1 MIYIVLKTL
10 NKVKKINN
18 SIKNIVAI
26 IGPCLDQNN
35 FRVDENF
42 KKKFTSINSKY
53 KIYFMEN
60 SKNNIFFNMRGLI
73 EQQLRDLSV
82 NHIFHVNNDTY
93 NESDLFFSHR
103 RSAQKEALPTGRM
116 INIIGFKQ

>member
-1 MIYIVLKTL
+1 MKIRSTKFSGLK
-10 NKVKKINN
+10 
-18 SIKNIVAI
+18 I
-26 IGPCLDQNN
+26 ILSKSFKDYRG
-35 FRVDENF
+35 FFKENF

-53 KIYFMEN
+53 RIYFMES
-60 SKNNIFFNMRGLI
+60 SKNNIFFNMRGLL

-93 NESDLFFSHR
+93 SESDLFFSHR
-103 RSAQKEALPTGRM
+103 RSTQKEALPTGRM